1 MPKSLTR
8 DKTKSTM
15 LDVNHRASWLFKNH
29 MRDCLTEFMPPEYQ
43 PLLMETIAFDLAFL
57 EYSLNESV
65 FRYAIHKYELSK
77 DQEIRECLEDYLSS

>member
-1 MPKSLTR
+1 
-8 DKTKSTM
+8 
-15 LDVNHRASWLFKNH
+15 
-29 MRDCLTEFMPPEYQ
+29 MPPEYQ